1 MKKLI
6 AHQSKTYLKVT
17 EDVLESTDVW
27 DMCRNNAQLHCAHY
41 GQNELK
47 NPVGDQ
53 LRLHLQQEGQELTI
67 QNKSNLQLRFV
78 KL

>member
-17 EDVLESTDVW
+17 EDVLESADVW
-27 DMCRNNAQLHCAHY
+27 NMSGNNAQLHCAHY

-47 NPVGDQ
+47 NPVADQ